1 MSAHGVVQGQ
11 ATVPISQMSQL
22 RHREVK
28 SFAEGHVTSMAGK
41 WGTQVSQ
48 HLAHFLSLPGCTE
61 VLVFQSSGACLC

>member
-11 ATVPISQMSQL
+11 AIVPISQINQL

-28 SFAEGHVTSMAGK
+28 GFAQGHVTSMAGK

-48 HLAHFLSLPGCTE
+48 HPAHVLSLPGCTE
-61 VLVFQSSGACLC
+61 VLVFQSSGTHLC